1 MEKLVFS
8 QEDESMFYPKE
19 TLKIHLT
26 KNGPNSVLSGTS
38 KGAILKLIFIRF

>member
-1 MEKLVFS
+1 MEKIVVFS

-26 KNGPNSVLSGTS
+26 KNGPNSVLSGPR
-38 KGAILKLIFIRF
+38 KLLQSLP